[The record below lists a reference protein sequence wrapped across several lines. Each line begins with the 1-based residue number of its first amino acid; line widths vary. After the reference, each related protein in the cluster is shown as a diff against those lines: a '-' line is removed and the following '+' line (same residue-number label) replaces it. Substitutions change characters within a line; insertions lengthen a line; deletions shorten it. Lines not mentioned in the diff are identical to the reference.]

1 MKTALFFTL
10 LLSSNLFGITLDEI
24 ITTSLSKSP
33 SLESINARI
42 AANKEDIELSNQFS
56 NPKLSLIT
64 NTLDTDQ
71 AMSKTTLTLQQTIPF
86 YSKRSSK
93 QKVAVAEEAVL
104 NEKLTKAKV
113 ALVAAIKME
122 AYTIW
127 ELKELYKTID
137 EYVMLSEQNIEL
149 YESYAT
155 TSENNHMGIMKAK
168 LSLSDLQI
176 TRSTLD
182 AKIYSSLARL
192 SYLAAFEVNEL
203 ELKLEI
209 SQKPELQKYQ
219 TMLESNP
226 DLAIKRG
233 ELAKR
238 NAQIQ
243 LADVNNYPDINLIGG
258 YNYRE
263 NFDDFWSVGVGLS
276 LPIYG
281 REDSQLQKARSL
293 ALSEKS
299 QESDTQLSINST
311 LKVYF
316 SQMKSSYE
324 IYHIIQ
330 DDALPQIEH
339 MFELSNSSI
348 STGSDLFKYVD
359 VLIQKLKLEQKSINA
374 ITNYNKAYANI
385 SQLSGALK

>member
-1 MKTALFFTL
+1 MKTTLFFTL
-10 LLSSNLFGITLDEI
+10 LLSSSLFGVTLSEI

-33 SLESINARI
+33 SLESINTRI
-42 AANKEDIELSNQFS
+42 SANKEDIELSNQFS
-56 NPKLSLIT
+56 NPKITLIT
-64 NTLDTDQ
+64 NTLDSDQ

-86 YSKRSSK
+86 YSKRDSN
-93 QKVAVAEEAVL
+93 QKVAIAEENIL
-104 NEKLTKAKV
+104 KEKLTYAKV
-113 ALVAAIKME
+113 VLVAAIKME
-122 AYTIW
+122 AYNIW
-127 ELKELYKTID
+127 ELQELYKTID
-137 EYVMLSEQNIEL
+137 EYVILTEQNLEL

-155 TSENNHMGIMKAK
+155 TTDNNHMGIMRAK
-168 LSLSDLQI
+168 LSLSDLEI
-176 TRSTLD
+176 TKSSLD

-192 SYLAAFEVNEL
+192 SYLAAFEVKEL
-203 ELKLEI
+203 DIKLQI

-219 TMLESNP
+219 IMLVNSP

-238 NAQIQ
+238 DAQIEV
-243 LADVNNYPDINLIGG
+243 AYINNYPDINLIGG

-276 LPIYG
+276 LAIYG
-281 REDSQLQKARSL
+281 SEDSKLQKARSL
-293 ALSEKS
+293 ALSVKS

-316 SQMKSSYE
+316 SQMRSSYD

-330 DDALPQIEH
+330 DNALPQIEH
-339 MFELSNSSI
+339 MLELSNSSI
-348 STGSDLFKYVD
+348 STGSDLFKYID
-359 VLIQKLKLEQKSINA
+359 VLVQKLKLEQKSINA
-374 ITNYNKAYANI
+374 ITNYNKAYAKI

>member
-1 MKTALFFTL
+1 MKTTLFFTL
-10 LLSSNLFGITLDEI
+10 LLGSTLFGITLDEI
-24 ITTSLSKSP
+24 IATSLNKSP

-42 AANKEDIELSNQFS
+42 SANKEDIELAKHFS

-64 NTLDTDQ
+64 NTLDSDQ
-71 AMSKTTLTLQQTIPF
+71 AMSKTTLTLQQIIPF
-86 YSKRSSK
+86 YSKRDSE
-93 QKVAVAEEAVL
+93 QKVAIAEENIL
-104 NEKLTKAKV
+104 NEKLTYAKV

-122 AYTIW
+122 AYDIW

-137 EYVMLSEQNIEL
+137 EYVILTEQNIEL

-155 TSENNHMGIMKAK
+155 TTDNNHMGIMKAK

-176 TRSTLD
+176 TRSTLN
-182 AKIYSSLARL
+182 AKIYSHLARL

-203 ELKLEI
+203 DIKLQI

-219 TMLESNP
+219 IMLVNSP

-238 NAQIQ
+238 DAQIEV
-243 LADVNNYPDINLIGG
+243 AYINNYPDINLIGG

-263 NFDDFWSVGVGLS
+263 NFDDFWSIGIGLS

-281 REDSQLQKARSL
+281 SEDSKLQKARSL
-293 ALSEKS
+293 ALSVKS
-299 QESDTQLSINST
+299 QENDTQLSINST

-316 SQMKSSYE
+316 SQMKSSYK

-330 DDALPQIEH
+330 DDALPQVEH
-339 MFELSNSSI
+339 MFELSSSSI
-348 STGSDLFKYVD
+348 STGSDLFKYID
-359 VLIQKLKLEQKSINA
+359 VLFQKLKLEQKSINA
-374 ITNYNKAYANI
+374 VVSYNKAYAKI

>member
-1 MKTALFFTL
+1 MKTTLFFTL
-10 LLSSNLFGITLDEI
+10 LLSSSLFGLTLDEI
-24 ITTSLSKSP
+24 ISTSLNKSP

-42 AANKEDIELSNQFS
+42 TANKEDIELSNQFS

-86 YSKRSSK
+86 YSKRDSK
-93 QKVAVAEEAVL
+93 QKVAIAEENVL
-104 NEKLTKAKV
+104 NEKLTYAKV
-113 ALVAAIKME
+113 KLVAAIKME
-122 AYTIW
+122 AYTVW
-127 ELKELYKTID
+127 ELRELYKTID
-137 EYVMLSEQNIEL
+137 EYVILTEQNIEL

-155 TSENNHMGIMKAK
+155 TTDNNHMGIMKAK

-192 SYLAAFEVNEL
+192 SYLAAFDVNEL
-203 ELKLEI
+203 DIELEI
-209 SQKPELQKYQ
+209 SQKPELQKFQ
-219 TMLESNP
+219 TMLVNSP

-238 NAQIQ
+238 NAQVHSTDI
-243 LADVNNYPDINLIGG
+243 NNYPDINLIGG

-263 NFDDFWSVGVGLS
+263 NFDDFWSIGVGLS

-281 REDSQLQKARSL
+281 SEDSKLQKARSL
-293 ALSEKS
+293 ALSVKS
-299 QESDTQLSINST
+299 QESDTEISINST

-374 ITNYNKAYANI
+374 VSSYNKAYAKI

>member
-1 MKTALFFTL
+1 MKTALIFTL
-10 LLSSNLFGITLDEI
+10 FVSSTLFGLTLDEI
-24 ITTSLSKSP
+24 IDKSLKSSP

-42 AANKEDIELSNQFS
+42 SANKQDIELSNQFS
-56 NPKLSLIT
+56 NPKVSLIT
-64 NTLDTDQ
+64 NTLDADQ

-86 YSKRSSK
+86 YSKRDSN
-93 QKVAVAEEAVL
+93 QKVAVAEEALL
-104 NEKLTKAKV
+104 NERLTKAKIE
-113 ALVAAIKME
+113 LVAAIKIQ

-127 ELKELYKTID
+127 ELQELYKIID
-137 EYVMLSEQNIEL
+137 EYVLLTKQNIEL

-155 TSENNHMGIMKAK
+155 TTGNHHMGIMKAK

-176 TRSTLD
+176 TKSTLD
-182 AKIYSSLARL
+182 AKISSALAKL

-203 ELKLEI
+203 DITLEI
-209 SQKPELQKYQ
+209 LQKPEFKILQNS
-219 TMLESNP
+219 LANNP
-226 DLAIKRG
+226 DLAIKKS
-233 ELAKR
+233 ELLKR
-238 NAQIQ
+238 NA
-243 LADVNNYPDINLIGG
+243 LVEVADVNNYPDINLIGG

-281 REDSQLQKARSL
+281 SEDLKAQKARSL
-293 ALSEKS
+293 ALSLES
-299 QESDTQLSINST
+299 QKADTEISVNST

-316 SQMKSSYE
+316 AEAKSSYE

-348 STGSDLFKYVD
+348 STGADLFQYID
-359 VLIQKLKLEQKSINA
+359 VLVQKLKLEQKSINA
-374 ITNYNKAYANI
+374 VSSYNKAYAKI
-385 SQLSGALK
+385 SQLSGALQ

>member
-1 MKTALFFTL
+1 MKTTLFFTL
-10 LLSSNLFGITLDEI
+10 LLSSNLFGVTLEEI

-42 AANKEDIELSNQFS
+42 AANKKDIELSNKFS

-64 NTLDTDQ
+64 NTLDSDQ

-86 YSKRSSK
+86 YSKRDSK
-93 QKVAVAEEAVL
+93 QRVAIAEENIL
-104 NEKLTKAKV
+104 HEKLRKAKV
-113 ALVAAIKME
+113 ELVAAIKIE
-122 AYTIW
+122 AYNIW
-127 ELKELYKTID
+127 ELKELYKTIN
-137 EYVMLSEQNIEL
+137 EYVILTEQNIEL

-155 TSENNHMGIMKAK
+155 TTENNHMGIMKAK

-176 TRSTLD
+176 TRSNLG

-192 SYLAAFEVNEL
+192 SYLAAFEVNDL
-203 ELKLEI
+203 DIKLKI
-209 SQKPELQKYQ
+209 SQKPELQKFQ
-219 TMLESNP
+219 TMLANSPE
-226 DLAIKRG
+226 LAIKRG

-243 LADVNNYPDINLIGG
+243 VADVNNYPDINLIGG

-263 NFDDFWSVGVGLS
+263 NFDDFWSIGVGLS
-276 LPIYG
+276 LPIYS
-281 REDSQLQKARSL
+281 REDSKLQKARSL
-293 ALSEKS
+293 ALSVKS
-299 QESDTQLSINST
+299 RESDTEISINSKV
-311 LKVYF
+311 KVYF

-348 STGSDLFKYVD
+348 STGSELFKYVD
-359 VLIQKLKLEQKSINA
+359 VLVQKLKLEQKSINA
-374 ITNYNKAYANI
+374 ITNYNRAYAKI
-385 SQLSGALK
+385 SQLSGAIK